1 MLKNAWNLVLVNP
14 MFNLLVV
21 LYLLTGNSMGWA
33 IILLTLV
40 IRTILVPFSIPS
52 LKSMKKQ
59 REIQPQIKKL
69 QEKYKHN
76 KEELAKKQMELFKK
90 HGINP
95 ASGCLTQIST
105 IVVIIALYNVI
116 RKFSAG
122 AETISSL
129 NSLIYFD
136 NFKFALDAVINTK
149 FLYLDLAQPDPYYVL
164 PVLAGIFQFFSS
176 KLMRVNVS
184 VGEEKA
190 KKTPDKKDDLAYNM
204 QEQML
209 YLMPIMTVFIGAKL
223 PAGATLYIVTTT
235 IFSLAQNY
243 VVQNFD
249 DVKEFL
255 GIKKSDAKKDN

>member
-1 MLKNAWNLVLVNP
+1 MLKNVWNTALVNP
-14 MFNLLVV
+14 MFNLLVA
-21 LYLLTGNSMGWA
+21 LYLLTGNNMGWA

-40 IRTILVPFSIPS
+40 IRAILVPFSIPS

-69 QEKYKHN
+69 KEKYKHS
-76 KEELAKKQMELFKK
+76 KEELAKKQMELFKE

-105 IVVIIALYNVI
+105 IVVIVALYNVI
-116 RKFSAG
+116 RKFSGGVDAV
-122 AETISSL
+122 ASL
-129 NSLIYFD
+129 NGLIYFD
-136 NFKFALDAVINTK
+136 NFKFVADAVINTN
-149 FLYLDLAQPDPYYVL
+149 FLYLDLAKPDPYYIL

-176 KLMRVNVS
+176 KLMKVNVS

-190 KKTPDKKDDLAYNM
+190 KETPDKKDDLAYNM

-235 IFSLAQNY
+235 IFSLVQNY

-249 DVKEFL
+249 DIKRFL
-255 GIKKSDAKKDN
+255 GIKKDGKKDN